1 MKDFRCGFS
10 RKQINVIFA
19 SWKQGKINLT
29 ENQMKKLYDYADY
42 YSYWSNGK
50 DTYDCIKTIIDGI
63 FNNDYDLAQTR
74 INILFNVYLK
84 GVN

>member
-29 ENQMKKLYDYADY
+29 ENQMKKLYEYADY
-42 YSYWSNGK
+42 YSYIFIFFSQNS
-50 DTYDCIKTIIDGI
+50 ID
-63 FNNDYDLAQTR
+63 
-74 INILFNVYLK
+74 NVRTMCYNLYRKLK
-84 GVN
+84 KGGN